1 MKFVKWFLVLTVTV
15 TLLCCSHVCLAED
28 AGDPLV
34 SPALAVLAEQSPMAK
49 AGLVGAE
56 VEFEA
61 EDFERALN
69 VSAISSITVTSL
81 PERADGILY
90 FGGNEVTVG
99 QTISRANIPYMTF
112 SFMNEEI
119 TDSAFRFSTNHGAYD
134 MECAVYCLE
143 YENRPPVVSSVA
155 EAVASVSTYK
165 NISVFGR
172 MDAYDPDGDELTFQ
186 VISYPK
192 SGLLIA
198 DSDEGA
204 YQYIPVNGFTGA
216 DSFRYVAVDQ
226 YGNYSKPLQVTL
238 NVTQP
243 KTTLVYSDLMERES
257 HVAAIAMTERGI
269 MASSEL
275 NGTYYF
281 YPDEEVTRAEFLVMA
296 MKTMGIRSTLSDEA
310 TVFADDSEIPSEF
323 RGYVAEAQK
332 LGYVCG
338 RLNEENAL
346 VFCPNDKITR
356 YEAAVML
363 YKLKE
368 MELPVIKPLFADAD
382 TVPVWARD
390 AVYSMTAAGI
400 LTDEKG
406 YIDANATVTREE
418 AAQMLYRFGVTQD

>member
-1 MKFVKWFLVLTVTV
+1 MKFIKWFLIFTVTV
-15 TLLCCSHVCLAED
+15 TLLCCSHVCFAED
-28 AGDPLV
+28 VDDPMV
-34 SPALAVLAEQSPMAK
+34 SPALAVLAERSSMAK
-49 AGLVGAE
+49 AGLVGSE
-56 VEFEA
+56 VGFEA

-69 VSAISSITVTSL
+69 VSAVTSITVTSL

-99 QTISRANIPYMTF
+99 QTISRANISYLTF
-112 SFMNEEI
+112 SFMSEEI

-134 MECAVYCLE
+134 MECAVYCLK
-143 YENRPPVVSSVA
+143 YENRSPVISSVS
-155 EAVASVSTYK
+155 ETVASVSTYK
-165 NISVFGR
+165 NISVFGK
-172 MDAYDPDGDELTFQ
+172 MDAYDPDGDKLSFQ

-192 SGLLIA
+192 NGLLIA
-198 DSDEGA
+198 DSDEGT

-216 DSFRYVAVDQ
+216 DGFRYVAVDQ

-296 MKTMGIRSTLSDEA
+296 MKTMGIRRGVSEEA
-310 TVFADDSEIPSEF
+310 TVFADDSEIPLEF
-323 RGYVAEAQK
+323 RGYIAEAQK

-363 YKLKE
+363 YNINE
-368 MELPVIKPLFADAD
+368 MELPVIKPTFADANA
-382 TVPVWARD
+382 VPVWARE

-406 YIDANATVTREE
+406 YIDADATVTREQ
-418 AAQMLYRFGVTQD
+418 AAQMLYRLGVTQD